1 MKLGDKKTISGRGGR
16 LMMER
21 DGTVIANIDKWTYTG
36 IYLGKISKK
45 YLNRVIAKAK
55 KGIVQ

>member
-1 MKLGDKKTISGRGGR
+1 MKVGDETTISERGGR
-16 LMMER
+16 LMMAR

-45 YLNRVIAKAK
+45 ALRREIAKAK
-55 KGIVQ
+55 KENVK